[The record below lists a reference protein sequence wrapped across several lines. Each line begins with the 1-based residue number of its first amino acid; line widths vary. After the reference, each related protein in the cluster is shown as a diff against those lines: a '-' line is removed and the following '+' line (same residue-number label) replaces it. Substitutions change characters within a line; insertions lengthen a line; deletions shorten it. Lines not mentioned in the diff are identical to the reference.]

1 MFSKPKHPGCKCGT
15 KYKKYIL
22 CCKIL
27 MTILFLQSL
36 WAKKKKRLTKKSRT
50 ERLCETTKSVGK
62 QLGMQLVEIGFSS
75 SFSLTNLN
83 MLKVSIH
90 EFLPQIHYVQCSHTY
105 VHVPWS
111 ISYGFF
117 KSLPGISNVQEEL
130 PLVWIKA
137 LGD

>member
-1 MFSKPKHPGCKCGT
+1 
-15 KYKKYIL
+15 
-22 CCKIL
+22 

-36 WAKKKKRLTKKSRT
+36 WAKKKKGLTKKSRT

-90 EFLPQIHYVQCSHTY
+90 EFLPQIHYVHILMYMYHDQFLTDFLNHCLEFQMSKRNCLEY
-105 VHVPWS
+105 
-111 ISYGFF
+111 
-117 KSLPGISNVQEEL
+117 
-130 PLVWIKA
+130 
-137 LGD
+137 D

>member
-1 MFSKPKHPGCKCGT
+1 
-15 KYKKYIL
+15 
-22 CCKIL
+22 

-36 WAKKKKRLTKKSRT
+36 WAKKKKTFDKKSRT

-83 MLKVSIH
+83 MLKVSID

-105 VHVPWS
+105 DHVP
-111 ISYGFF
+111 
-117 KSLPGISNVQEEL
+117 
-130 PLVWIKA
+130 
-137 LGD
+137 